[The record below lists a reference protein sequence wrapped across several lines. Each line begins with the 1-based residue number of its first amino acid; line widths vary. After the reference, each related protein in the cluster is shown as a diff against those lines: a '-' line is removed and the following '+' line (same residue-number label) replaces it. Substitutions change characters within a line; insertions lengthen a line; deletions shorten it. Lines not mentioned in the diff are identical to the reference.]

1 MVVAVRHRVM
11 QSMVLVVVAV
21 RGVEAER
28 HGPRRLP
35 AHRQPAFH
43 TPSIILVIVIISVV
57 IVISSKISLSESITC
72 FLFVFNCLV
81 FVSHELNSSWPLA
94 EAC

>member
-1 MVVAVRHRVM
+1 M
-11 QSMVLVVVAV
+11 QSDAEYGACGLVVVAV

-43 TPSIILVIVIISVV
+43 TPSIILVSVIISM
-57 IVISSKISLSESITC
+57 IIISVLSTISISENIPC
-72 FLFVFNCLV
+72 ILQLV
-81 FVSHELNSSWPLA
+81 FCLSSIA
-94 EAC
+94 